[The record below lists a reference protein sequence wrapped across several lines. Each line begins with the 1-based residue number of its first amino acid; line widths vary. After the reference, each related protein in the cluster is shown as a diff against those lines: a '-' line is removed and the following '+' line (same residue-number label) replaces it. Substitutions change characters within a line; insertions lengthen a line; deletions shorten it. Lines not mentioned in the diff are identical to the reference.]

1 MYTLSVEKMISAAHQ
16 LRNYDG
22 PCANVHGHNWKI
34 RVDVESKKVDE
45 IGIAMDFSD
54 LDKKLWQVI
63 GCFDHKL
70 INSVP
75 PFDTIN
81 PTAENM
87 VKYIYDQLKM
97 RLTENV
103 KLKKMTIWETDQYM
117 VSYEE

>member
-1 MYTLSVEKMISAAHQ
+1 MYTLSVQKAISAAHQ

-22 PCANVHGHNWKI
+22 PCANVHGHNWKV
-34 RVDVESKKVDE
+34 RVEVESNKVDE
-45 IGIAMDFSD
+45 IGIAIDFST

-63 GCFDHKL
+63 STFDHKL

-75 PFDTIN
+75 PFDKIN

-87 VKYIYDQLKM
+87 VKYIFDQLKLQL
-97 RLTENV
+97 RENV
-103 KLKKMTIWETDQYM
+103 HLKKVTVWETDEYI